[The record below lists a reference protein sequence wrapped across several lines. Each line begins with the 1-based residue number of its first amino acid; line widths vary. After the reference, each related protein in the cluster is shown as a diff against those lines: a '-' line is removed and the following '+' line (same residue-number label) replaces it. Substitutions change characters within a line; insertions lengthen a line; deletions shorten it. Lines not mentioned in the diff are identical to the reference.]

1 MNCPVEK
8 ERRPTILLMGPQPP
22 PMGGIARYCH
32 DIMASDL
39 ARRFNLLF
47 LPTELSSHL
56 QPTAHMDRTSDLL
69 GILKRDGLRNV
80 ACQFWQG
87 LRMALRMM
95 RIIRKSRVELIH
107 VPSCTGWGFWR
118 NALYVGLARAMGVK
132 CLWHVLGAIDLF
144 WEEGNAWRRRIIRW
158 ALALGHGVIVQSDGL
173 RDTVAGYTSRPVRA
187 IYNGVDTGKFRPPD
201 GYSHSDPADGIVRCV
216 TVGAL
221 GRRKGHFDLLEV
233 ARVLCPKLH
242 ALRFVF
248 VGGGETEALDG
259 LIGRYGLSEKVR
271 LAGPID
277 DAEMR
282 SILHTSD
289 IFALPS
295 YAEGQPIAIL
305 EAMAAGLPIVATRVG
320 SVGEVIAAD
329 CGRVVEPGD
338 LAGLTEGIREL
349 ATSATLRRA
358 MGAHSME
365 EAQLKYS
372 VERTMREI
380 GDVYTHLLKEER
392 S

>member
-1 MNCPVEK
+1 
-8 ERRPTILLMGPQPP
+8 
-22 PMGGIARYCH
+22 MGGIARYCH

-39 ARRFNLLF
+39 AHRFNLLF
-47 LPTELSSHL
+47 LPTDLPSHL
-56 QPTAHMDRTSDLL
+56 QPTAHMDRTSDLR

-118 NALYVGLARAMGVK
+118 NALYIGIARGMGVK

-144 WEEGNAWRRRIIRW
+144 WEEGNGWRRRAIRG
-158 ALALGHGVIVQSDGL
+158 ALALGHGIVVQSDGL
-173 RDTVAGYTSRPVRA
+173 SDTVSGYTSQPVRA
-187 IYNGVDTGKFRPPD
+187 IYNGIDTEQFRPPD
-201 GYSHSDPADGIVRCV
+201 GYAHSDPADGVVRCV

-233 ARVLCPKLH
+233 AHTLCPELPV
-242 ALRFVF
+242 LRFVF
-248 VGGGETEALDG
+248 VGGGETEQLG
-259 LIGRYGLSEKVR
+259 EVIGRYGLSEKVR
-271 LAGPID
+271 MAGPID

-282 SILHTSD
+282 NMLHTSD

-295 YAEGQPIAIL
+295 YSEGQPIAIL
-305 EAMAAGLPIVATRVG
+305 EAMAAGLPVVATRVG
-320 SVGEVIAAD
+320 SVGEVVSSE

-338 LAGLTEGIREL
+338 LAGLTAGIREL
-349 ATSATLRRA
+349 ATSSTLRRT
-358 MGAHSME
+358 MGPHNVE

-372 VERTMREI
+372 IERTMQEI
-380 GDVYTHLLKEER
+380 GDVYTHLLKDGR